1 MLFHLL
7 LAIVT
12 SCANHLGF
20 EITSSKQN
28 APGKIPYSSFISFR
42 ERDFPGSHPFIGE
55 YDQVVSSF
63 CD

>member
-1 MLFHLL
+1 LL
-7 LAIVT
+7 QVP
-12 SCANHLGF
+12 LGF
-20 EITSSKQN
+20 EIASSKKN